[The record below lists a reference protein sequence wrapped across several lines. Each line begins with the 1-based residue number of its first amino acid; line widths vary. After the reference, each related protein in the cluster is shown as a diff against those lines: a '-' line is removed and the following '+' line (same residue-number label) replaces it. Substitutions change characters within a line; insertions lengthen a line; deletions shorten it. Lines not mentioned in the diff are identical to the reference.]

1 MNEIEK
7 QPQSADAGQ
16 TVPLADQA
24 QQAAAQAS
32 PGAELSLPDGALI
45 LLPTRNAVLFPG
57 IVAPLTLG
65 RPGSIAG
72 AQAAAKAD
80 KPVGIVLQTDPS
92 IEAPGP
98 DDVHRVGTTA
108 DILRYVTSPDGS
120 HHLVARGA
128 RRFRVREFLPGYP
141 FLVARVDEVGEA
153 EVYSTE
159 VAARMHQLKE
169 RAREALSLLPNVP
182 PELAGAVEQI
192 ASPSQLAD
200 FITNVS
206 DLTPKEKQDVLE
218 TFEVSERLD
227 KVLRYLAQQI
237 EVLRLSK
244 QIGEKTQEELAG
256 RQREH
261 ILREQLRQI
270 QKELGEGEEGQAE
283 IAELREAITKA
294 AMPEEAE
301 KQALKELKRLE
312 RMPEA
317 SAEHGMVRTYL
328 DWLTELPWSK
338 TSDDRIDIAEARR
351 ILDED
356 HYGLPKVKQRI
367 LEYLAVR
374 KLKPEGKSPIL
385 CFVGPPGVGKTS
397 LGQSIARAMG
407 RKFGRISLGG
417 VHDEAEIRGHRRTY
431 IGALPG
437 NIIQALRK
445 AGTRN
450 PVFMLDEMDKLG
462 AGFHGDP
469 SAALLEVLDPEQ
481 NSTFRDNYLAVP
493 FDLSRVMFIGTANV
507 LDAIP
512 GPLRDRMEVIELPG
526 YTEEEKLEI
535 AKRYLVK
542 RQLEAT
548 GLTADQVEITDA
560 AIRAIIADYTREAG
574 VRNLEREIGAILHNV
589 AMRIAEGAVPH
600 MKIEAKD
607 LHGILGARHFES
619 EVAMRTSVPG
629 VATGLA
635 WTPTGG
641 DILFV
646 EAARV
651 PGSGRLILT
660 GQLGEVMKESA
671 QAALSLVKARA
682 SALGVDPATFEKSD
696 IHVHVPAGAIPK
708 DGPSAGVAMFIAL
721 VSLLTGR
728 TARSDTAMTGEIS
741 LRGLVLPIGGVKN
754 KVLAAVRAGITT
766 VMLPERNKKDY
777 EDVPE
782 AARNAVRFVWLS
794 TVDDAIAAALE
805 PLPAPQAEEA
815 PALSD
820 EQRRAAAG

>member
-1 MNEIEK
+1 MNETEHFT
-7 QPQSADAGQ
+7 PQSAEAPQSPPSEAQTAAPRAAGGN
-16 TVPLADQA
+16 AA
-24 QQAAAQAS
+24 QQLDL
-32 PGAELSLPDGALI
+32 PEGAVI

-65 RPGSIAG
+65 RPQSIAG
-72 AQAAAKAD
+72 AQAAAQAD
-80 KPVGIVLQTDPS
+80 KPVGVLLQNDASVDT
-92 IEAPGP
+92 PGP
-98 DDVHRVGTTA
+98 EHLHRVGTVA
-108 DILRYVTSPDGS
+108 EILRYVTAPDGN
-120 HHLVARGA
+120 HHLVARGT
-128 RRFRVREFLPGYP
+128 RRFRVLEFLSGYP
-141 FLVARVDEVGEA
+141 YLVARINEVGDA

-159 VAARMHQLKE
+159 IAARMHQLKE
-169 RAREALSLLPNVP
+169 RAREAISLLPNMP
-182 PELAGAVEQI
+182 TEIASAIEQMQ
-192 ASPSQLAD
+192 SPSQLAD
-200 FITNVS
+200 FIANVS
-206 DLTPKEKQDVLE
+206 DLTPAEKQDLLE
-218 TFEVSERLD
+218 TFDVAERLD
-227 KVLRYLAQQI
+227 KLLRYLAQQI
-237 EVLRLSK
+237 QVLRLSK
-244 QIGEKTQEELAG
+244 QIGEQTQESLAG

-270 QKELGEGEEGQAE
+270 QKELGEGDEGQAE
-283 IAELREAITKA
+283 IAELRESVEKA
-294 AMPEEAE
+294 GMPEEAE

-317 SAEHGMVRTYL
+317 SAEYGMIRSYL
-328 DWLTELPWSK
+328 DWLIELPWSQ
-338 TSDDRIDIAEARR
+338 TSEDRIDIAEARR

-397 LGQSIARAMG
+397 LGQSIARAIG
-407 RKFGRISLGG
+407 RKFVRLSLGG

-437 NIIQALRK
+437 NVIQSIRK

-450 PVFMLDEMDKLG
+450 PVMMLDEMDKLG
-462 AGFHGDP
+462 QSFHGDP

-507 LDAIP
+507 LDQIP

-526 YTEEEKLEI
+526 YTEDEKVEI
-535 AKRYLVK
+535 AKRYLLP
-542 RQLEAT
+542 RQLAAA
-548 GLTADQVEITDA
+548 GLTPEQAEIEED
-560 AIRAIIADYTREAG
+560 AIRAIIRDYTREAG
-574 VRNLEREIGAILHNV
+574 VRNLERELGAIFHRV
-589 AMRIAEGAVPH
+589 AMNIAEGNTER
-600 MKIEAKD
+600 MRIGLD
-607 LHGILGARHFES
+607 QLHAILGAPRFEG

-660 GQLGEVMKESA
+660 GQLGDVMKESA
-671 QAALSLVKARA
+671 QAALSLAKARA
-682 SALGVDPATFEKSD
+682 STLGVDPGLFEKSD
-696 IHVHVPAGAIPK
+696 MHIHVPAGAIPK

-721 VSLLTGR
+721 ASLLTGR
-728 TARSDTAMTGEIS
+728 TVRSDTAMTGEIS

-766 VMLPERNKKDY
+766 VMLPERNKKDF

-794 TVDDAIAAALE
+794 NVDDAIEAALE
-805 PLPAPQAEEA
+805 PLPVQQAG
-815 PALSD
+815 
-820 EQRRAAAG
+820 RASPPLAASA

>member
-1 MNEIEK
+1 MNETEHFT
-7 QPQSADAGQ
+7 PQSAEAPQSPPSEAQTAAPRAAGGN
-16 TVPLADQA
+16 AA
-24 QQAAAQAS
+24 QQLDL
-32 PGAELSLPDGALI
+32 PEGAVI

-65 RPGSIAG
+65 RPQSIAG
-72 AQAAAKAD
+72 AQAAAQAD
-80 KPVGIVLQTDPS
+80 KPVGVLLQNDASVDT
-92 IEAPGP
+92 PGP
-98 DDVHRVGTTA
+98 EHLHRVGTVA
-108 DILRYVTSPDGS
+108 EILRYVTAPDGN
-120 HHLVARGA
+120 HHLVARGT
-128 RRFRVREFLPGYP
+128 RRFRVLEFLSGYP
-141 FLVARVDEVGEA
+141 YLVARIDEVGDA

-159 VAARMHQLKE
+159 IAARMHQLKE
-169 RAREALSLLPNVP
+169 RAREAISLLPNMP
-182 PELAGAVEQI
+182 TEIASAIEQMQ
-192 ASPSQLAD
+192 SPSQLAD
-200 FITNVS
+200 FIANVS
-206 DLTPKEKQDVLE
+206 DLTPAEKQDLLE
-218 TFEVSERLD
+218 TFDVAERLD
-227 KVLRYLAQQI
+227 KLLRYLAQQI
-237 EVLRLSK
+237 QVLRLSK
-244 QIGEKTQEELAG
+244 QIGEQTQESLAG

-270 QKELGEGEEGQAE
+270 QKELGEGDEGQAE
-283 IAELREAITKA
+283 IAELRESVEKA
-294 AMPEEAE
+294 GMPEEAE

-317 SAEHGMVRTYL
+317 SAEYGMIRSYL
-328 DWLTELPWSK
+328 DWLIELPWSQ
-338 TSDDRIDIAEARR
+338 TSEDRIDIAEARR

-407 RKFGRISLGG
+407 RKFVRLSLGG

-437 NIIQALRK
+437 NVIQSIRK

-450 PVFMLDEMDKLG
+450 PVMMLDEMDKLG
-462 AGFHGDP
+462 QSFHGDP

-507 LDAIP
+507 LDQIP

-526 YTEEEKLEI
+526 YTEDEKVEI
-535 AKRYLVK
+535 AKRYLLP
-542 RQLEAT
+542 RQLAAA
-548 GLTADQVEITDA
+548 GLTPEQAEIEED
-560 AIRAIIADYTREAG
+560 AIRAIIRDYTREAG
-574 VRNLEREIGAILHNV
+574 VRNLERELGAIFHRV
-589 AMRIAEGAVPH
+589 AMNIAEGNTER
-600 MKIEAKD
+600 MRIGLD
-607 LHGILGARHFES
+607 QLHAILGAPRFEG

-660 GQLGEVMKESA
+660 GQLGDVMKESA
-671 QAALSLVKARA
+671 QTALSLAKARA
-682 SALGVDPATFEKSD
+682 STLGVDPSLFEKSD
-696 IHVHVPAGAIPK
+696 IHIHVPAGAIPK

-721 VSLLTGR
+721 ASLLTGR
-728 TARSDTAMTGEIS
+728 TVRSDTAMTGEIS

-766 VMLPERNKKDY
+766 VMLPERNKKDF

-794 TVDDAIAAALE
+794 NVDDAIEAALE
-805 PLPAPQAEEA
+805 PLPVQQAG
-815 PALSD
+815 
-820 EQRRAAAG
+820 RASPPLAASA